1 MESKD
6 NGSLRIFTRIS
17 ACLRLIIAG
26 LGFEDWGTLFP
37 GFRGQQLPIPRAVSL
52 QSPRGRYV
60 LLRTAT
66 ARWDTHGM
74 GDGRVT
80 LAKRDWSAV
89 FESQPSRCR
98 AAMGAQVTRAFHFW
112 TRPVLRISLQIF
124 CAQALHRFVHF
135 GVASLAR
142 VVCCAYA
149 TFLSSNKMKS
159 MRVITSAVGI
169 FARQMSV
176 SEIQIPYKKPDSV
189 GSPTLRSSPPSTTT
203 NRHLNSQ

>member
-1 MESKD
+1 MPETD
-6 NGSLRIFTRIS
+6 NCGLRVR
-17 ACLRLIIAG
+17 G
-26 LGFEDWGTLFP
+26 LGDFVSW
-37 GFRGQQLPIPRAVSL
+37 IPRATAAHTPRSL
-52 QSPRGRYV
+52 PAVSPRTLRIAAYSHCEMGHAWHGGR
-60 LLRTAT
+60 
-66 ARWDTHGM
+66 ARNSSKERLVSGF
-74 GDGRVT
+74 RVT
-80 LAKRDWSAV
+80 AQSVPGGYGRPGDSCLPFLDEACAANFSTNILCTGSASLRALA
-89 FESQPSRCR
+89 
-98 AAMGAQVTRAFHFW
+98 
-112 TRPVLRISLQIF
+112 
-124 CAQALHRFVHF
+124 

-149 TFLSSNKMKS
+149 TFLWSNKMKS